1 MMPREI
7 GELNREE
14 LVANLLKRI
23 ISDTVYDKI
32 QNAYPVK
39 EVCPTC
45 GGRGKYSLD
54 FVSFDCDC
62 EVQKLLQRH
71 YFAANIGRE
80 YHDIC
85 LSDFDGPD
93 TDEVVPVTR
102 EYISN
107 FENNF
112 HFGLGITFSGPV
124 GTGKTFAMTC
134 VLKELIKQGEDVH
147 FITFEELINVWG
159 KSWHDDEAKRLLE
172 QRLKTASVLGLDELR
187 TDPRNAGGFLANGLD
202 SVIRHRTSNLLP
214 TLVTTNMKPE
224 EELDQFS
231 KVYSLLS
238 AKNIRVKTN
247 GHDRRMREVR
257 VRNFELNQRGERRP
271 IC

>member
-1 MMPREI
+1 MERETLI
-7 GELNREE
+7 
-14 LVANLLKRI
+14 ANLRQRKIDDTTYDRI
-23 ISDTVYDKI
+23 TTL
-32 QNAYPVK
+32 YPVA
-39 EVCPTC
+39 VSCPTC
-45 GGRGKYSLD
+45 GGRGKYNLD
-54 FVSFDCDC
+54 LLPNECDC
-62 EVQKLLQRH
+62 EVQKLLQKH

-85 LSDFDGPD
+85 LKDFSGSD
-93 TDEVVPVTR
+93 TNSVVPVTQ

-112 HFGLGITFSGPV
+112 HYGLGLTFSGPV

-134 VLKELIKQGEDVH
+134 VLKELIKQGVDVY

-159 KSWHDDEAKRLLE
+159 KSWHDDDAKRLLE

-214 TLVTTNMKPE
+214 TLVTTNMNRE
-224 EELDQFS
+224 AELDQFG

-238 AKNIRVKTN
+238 AKNTRVETH

-257 VRNFELNQRGERRP
+257 NRNFELNQRGERRP